1 MLIYR
6 TKLCLANVSDMVI
19 LENRQDDMLCD
30 RHGCPAYVSPEIVN
44 LNAPLYSGKG
54 ADVWSL
60 GVLLYVSLMG
70 KYPFYDV
77 TPARLF
83 YKIRQGT
90 FRIPLDGRTSAEV
103 RALLR
108 ALLRKDPKERPSA
121 SILLGLPWLQTGG
134 ASDRV
139 RLAVKERIE
148 KIKNTQ
154 PSLLE
159 DQVVPILSEDRPT
172 DDMRIGRM
180 IPSVV
185 GYITDICP
193 EWYGTVTVSEL

>member
-1 MLIYR
+1 MG
-6 TKLCLANVSDMVI
+6 NVTDMVV

-30 RHGCPAYVSPEIVN
+30 RHGCPAYVSPEILN
-44 LNAPLYSGKG
+44 LNAPLYSGKA

-70 KYPFYDV
+70 KYPFYDAI
-77 TPARLF
+77 TARLF
-83 YKIRQGT
+83 YKIRRGT
-90 FRIPLDGRTSAEV
+90 FRIPSDGSTSAEV

-108 ALLRKDPKERPSA
+108 GLLRSAPKERPSA

-139 RLAVKERIE
+139 RLAAKERID
-148 KIKNTQ
+148 KRKAAQ
-154 PSLLE
+154 PSLE
-159 DQVVPILSEDRPT
+159 DQVVPILSEDRPKDDDDDDD

-193 EWYGTVTVSEL
+193 GWYRTATVSEL

>member
-6 TKLCLANVSDMVI
+6 TKLCLSNVSDMVI

-30 RHGCPAYVSPEIVN
+30 RHGCPAYVSPEILN

-83 YKIRQGT
+83 YKIRRGT

-108 ALLRKDPKERPSA
+108 ALIRKDPKERPSVA
-121 SILLGLPWLQTGG
+121 ILLGLPWLQTGG

-139 RLAVKERIE
+139 RFVDKESKAI
-148 KIKNTQ
+148 Q
-154 PSLLE
+154 PWME
-159 DQVVPILSEDRPT
+159 EQVVPILSEDRRPK
-172 DDMRIGRM
+172 DDMGIGRM

-193 EWYGTVTVSEL
+193 DWYRTAIVSEPRP